1 MMPSAAIDMLGVAA
15 AIEAARDTGLLRAL
29 ATRNGTPHEY
39 ACELHLDRGAVARVL
54 DVLATANVAVR
65 KAGRYTAA
73 PELSSFA
80 AMPGGVEEQL
90 ELWRHVTDFLRTGE
104 PLARMDAA
112 APEREA
118 SYRCVVA
125 GLGEIF
131 TAPARQLASRLD
143 RAPRHI
149 LDVGCGSGVWS
160 LAIAE
165 RCTNTR
171 VTGLDLPA
179 VLTAFAARAE
189 VLGLG
194 DRIELLPGDMHVVDL
209 AINRFDLAVI
219 ANVLRLEPQEH
230 AARLIS
236 RVAAALRPG
245 GELVIVDA
253 LAQGTPERERSRAVY
268 ALHLAL
274 RTTSGR
280 VHPAEEI
287 AAWLRH
293 AGLNDIRVVELDSY
307 AGAVGALLA
316 RVRTST

>member
-179 VLTAFAARAE
+179 ALTAFAARAE

-236 RVAAALRPG
+236 RVGAR
-245 GELVIVDA
+245 A
-253 LAQGTPERERSRAVY
+253 LARGVRAASRAAHHQRPSPPGRRDRCVAAPCRAERY
-268 ALHLAL
+268 
-274 RTTSGR
+274 SGR
-280 VHPAEEI
+280 GARQLRRCCWSTPRPRSDVHLI
-287 AAWLRH
+287 AITLP
-293 AGLNDIRVVELDSY
+293 N
-307 AGAVGALLA
+307 
-316 RVRTST
+316 STLQ